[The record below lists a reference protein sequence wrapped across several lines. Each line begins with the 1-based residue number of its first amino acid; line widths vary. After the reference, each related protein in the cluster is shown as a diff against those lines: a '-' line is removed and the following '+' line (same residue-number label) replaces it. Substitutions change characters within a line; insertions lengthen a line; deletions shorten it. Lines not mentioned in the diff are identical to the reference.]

1 MMDGKKMIAKAKR
14 NYEFSCIEKWKKGER
29 YNMVYDAIGG
39 IIALE
44 SDGGRIG
51 HWTTDAFNEIRNNFD
66 FIRN

>member
-1 MMDGKKMIAKAKR
+1 
-14 NYEFSCIEKWKKGER
+14 
-29 YNMVYDAIGG
+29 MVYDAIGG

-66 FIRN
+66 IISN